1 MTTNIEEIVTK
12 LDELIALAQ
21 KPTYTIGE
29 MSVALQEL
37 VDLIRPQ
44 ERKFVQVPCSSLDSH
59 NEHLWTRGEYSYYCP
74 GRDFD

>member
-1 MTTNIEEIVTK
+1 MTMNIEEIVEQMN
-12 LDELIALAQ
+12 ELVRLGQEEYTGAEMAEALR
-21 KPTYTIGE
+21 
-29 MSVALQEL
+29 EL

-44 ERKFVQVPCSSLDSH
+44 EKKFVQVPCTSYDSH